1 MTIAAAAAGAV
12 LGAIVGSF
20 LATLCLRW
28 EKGEQATR
36 GRSACDGCKR
46 PLTPLELVPIIS
58 FALQR
63 GQCRNCGARIAPE
76 HAQIEI
82 VAAILGG
89 TALAIAP
96 GWAGAALALFGWAL
110 LPLAVLDAR
119 NFWLPNRLTSVLA
132 VFGALVGGTLSG
144 AGAGD
149 RLIGGVAGFLA
160 LEVIRRAYRKVRSR
174 EGLGAGD
181 PKLLGAIGLWLGW
194 AALPLVLLTASI
206 AGLAVALASG
216 AGRLSRFPFGATLAS
231 AAWIVAA
238 VQLLGTP

>member
-1 MTIAAAAAGAV
+1 VIIAAAAGAV

-36 GRSACDGCKR
+36 GRSTCDGCKR
-46 PLTPLELVPIIS
+46 TLMPMELVPIIS
-58 FALQR
+58 FAVQR
-63 GQCRNCGARIAPE
+63 GQCRSCGARIAPE

-89 TALAIAP
+89 SALAIAP
-96 GWAGAALALFGWAL
+96 GWAGGALALFGWAL
-110 LPLAVLDAR
+110 LPLAILDLR
-119 NFWLPNRLTSVLA
+119 QFWLPDRLTLVLA
-132 VFGALVGGTLSG
+132 VSGALAGGLLSDTSLG
-144 AGAGD
+144 A

-160 LEVIRRAYRKVRSR
+160 LEVLRRAYRKLRSR

-206 AGLAVALASG
+206 AGLTVALVSG
-216 AGRLSRFPFGATLAS
+216 AGRLSRFPFGAALAS

-238 VQLLGTP
+238 VQLLGTS